1 MQLVYSIQYF
11 GYSLAQ
17 LSQLI
22 QLRRSLYT
30 VAAYSQLIRL
40 EYKGRRHCQILDNP
54 VNSLCQG
61 VNPNILSCI
70 LYTVRKHTNI
80 HFVK

>member
-1 MQLVYSIQYF
+1 MRFSEATTQLPYVQLVQLVYSIQYF

-22 QLRRSLYT
+22 QLRRSLYM

-40 EYKGRRHCQILDNP
+40 EYKGWRRCQILDNS
-54 VNSLCQG
+54 VNSL
-61 VNPNILSCI
+61 
-70 LYTVRKHTNI
+70 R
-80 HFVK
+80 